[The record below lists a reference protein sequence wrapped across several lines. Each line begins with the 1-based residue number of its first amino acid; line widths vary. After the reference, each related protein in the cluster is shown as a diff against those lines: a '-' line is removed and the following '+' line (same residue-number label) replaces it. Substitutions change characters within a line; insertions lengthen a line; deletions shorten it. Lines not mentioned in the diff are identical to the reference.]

1 MRKLIQFI
9 LTMSHGQADA
19 ERGFSVNEE
28 LLVGNMQKGP
38 LISGII
44 IYDHMKS
51 NDIEPHNIKITK
63 ELLAFVK
70 LPGQGIVMHLKKRKK
85 KQKLKKI

>member
-1 MRKLIQFI
+1 
-9 LTMSHGQADA
+9 
-19 ERGFSVNEE
+19 
-28 LLVGNMQKGP
+28 MQKGP
-38 LISGII
+38 LTSGRI

-70 LPGQGIVMHLKKRKK
+70 LPGQGIVMHLKKRMKK
-85 KQKLKKI
+85 